1 MPLQA
6 NTTRGRTAFAAAMAA
21 SRFARRIPGVIQ
33 ATRMLRG
40 AVPVELAASSI
51 RCAPAVRRT
60 IARGLSRPSV
70 VGTMLDH
77 FFAAAPPP
85 AKPNPRERAAGGAD
99 RDWPGPAPSPA
110 GAR

>member
-6 NTTRGRTAFAAAMAA
+6 NTTGVRTAFAAAMAA
-21 SRFARRIPGVIQ
+21 SRVARRMQGVIQ
-33 ATRMLRG
+33 AKRMLRG
-40 AVPVELAASSI
+40 AAPVELAASST

-77 FFAAAPPP
+77 FLAAAPPP
-85 AKPNPRERAAGGAD
+85 AKPKPPERAAGRD
-99 RDWPGPAPSPA
+99 RKS
-110 GAR
+110 